1 MKRRR
6 RIMIYKQA
14 ESLWHVISDVDKKST
29 STASL
34 RESDVQ
40 NGVRLEFR
48 GFDIMQYNERTV
60 Q

>member
-1 MKRRR
+1 
-6 RIMIYKQA
+6 MIYKQA